1 MTTKTMDLLCGI
13 DIGSDQV
20 RTVLARAPENSSD
33 TEGATQLEVLAV
45 GQAESRNSVQYGEVV
60 RQRGAT
66 EAVRQA
72 VEEVEQTAGVE
83 VGSAFVSVGSRT
95 RRSINSSGAIS
106 ILEPRHRIGEAD
118 VYRAV
123 MAAVPRDGGTAWLRP
138 PYELLHALPQ
148 EFWVDD
154 LDPTDDPTGWTGEKI
169 ESFVHLVSCPRAT
182 LHNIEEAVNGAGIR
196 VERLVAAPLATGYG
210 VLAAEERQ
218 EGVVLLDIGAMTTD
232 IAVFRRGVLW
242 HSDLM
247 PSGGR
252 AYTRDL
258 AYGLKTSHAH
268 AEHAKRRHGVAL
280 VDKVPED
287 EYFEIQVSGG
297 GYPKQ
302 WRRRLLAD
310 VLQRRAESD
319 PQQDPR
325 PVAPRASG
333 DPGHLGAHRGRSQP
347 RRAERRGPTGIRRRR
362 REPWSPGA
370 DRAARSGDASPLR
383 LRHGPLPLRPAPAPA
398 NTRDPFSSPRDRRRP
413 EAGRGKTQE
422 AAMNTFPAPFGGAPQ
437 PPQGANP

>member
-1 MTTKTMDLLCGI
+1 MTTRTADLLCGI
-13 DIGSDQV
+13 DIGSDYV
-20 RTVLARAPENSSD
+20 RTVLARVPDNPSE
-33 TEGATQLEVLAV
+33 TEDATQLEVLAV

-60 RQRGAT
+60 RQGGVT

-106 ILEPRHRIGEAD
+106 ILEPRNRIGESD

-154 LDPTDDPTGWTGEKI
+154 LDSTTDPTGWTGEKI
-169 ESFVHLVSCPRAT
+169 ESHVHLVSCPRAT
-182 LHNIEEAVNGAGIR
+182 LHNIEAAVNGAGIR
-196 VERLVAAPLATGYG
+196 IERLAAAPLAVGYA
-210 VLAAEERQ
+210 VLDPEER
-218 EGVVLLDIGAMTTD
+218 EAGVIVLDIGAMTTD
-232 IAVFRRGVLW
+232 IAVFRGTALR

-268 AEHAKRRHGVAL
+268 AEQAKRRYGVAL

-287 EYFEIQVSGG
+287 DYFEIQVSGG

-319 PQQDPR
+319 LTKIRDQLRRVLRQIPGTLVLTGGGSNLDGLSDVARLVFGVDVETRGPR
-325 PVAPRASG
+325 DLTGRRDLATRPHFACAMGLCRYGLV
-333 DPGHLGAHRGRSQP
+333 HRRRTPATRSL
-347 RRAERRGPTGIRRRR
+347 RRAIGDGLRRV
-362 REPWSPGA
+362 
-370 DRAARSGDASPLR
+370 LKK
-383 LRHGPLPLRPAPAPA
+383 AP
-398 NTRDPFSSPRDRRRP
+398 
-413 EAGRGKTQE
+413 
-422 AAMNTFPAPFGGAPQ
+422 
-437 PPQGANP
+437 

>member
-1 MTTKTMDLLCGI
+1 MTTRTTDLLCGI
-13 DIGSDQV
+13 DIGSDYV
-20 RTVLARAPENSSD
+20 RTVLARVPDNPSE
-33 TEGATQLEVLAV
+33 TEEATQLEVLAV

-60 RQRGAT
+60 RQGGVT

-106 ILEPRHRIGEAD
+106 ILEPRNRIGESD

-154 LDPTDDPTGWTGEKI
+154 LDSTTDPTGWTGEKI
-169 ESFVHLVSCPRAT
+169 ESHVHLVSCPRAT
-182 LHNIEEAVNGAGIR
+182 LHNIEAAVNGAGIR
-196 VERLVAAPLATGYG
+196 IERLAAAPLAVGYA
-210 VLAAEERQ
+210 VLDPEER
-218 EGVVLLDIGAMTTD
+218 EAGVIVLDIGAMTTD
-232 IAVFRRGVLW
+232 IAVFKGTALR

-268 AEHAKRRHGVAL
+268 AEQAKRRYGVAL

-287 EYFEIQVSGG
+287 DYFEIQVSGG

-319 PQQDPR
+319 LTKIRDQLRRVLRQIPGTLVLTGGGSNLDGLSDVARLVFGVDVETRGPR
-325 PVAPRASG
+325 DLTGRRDLATRPHFACAMGLCRYGLV
-333 DPGHLGAHRGRSQP
+333 HRRRTPATRSL
-347 RRAERRGPTGIRRRR
+347 RRAIGDGLRRV
-362 REPWSPGA
+362 
-370 DRAARSGDASPLR
+370 LKK
-383 LRHGPLPLRPAPAPA
+383 AP
-398 NTRDPFSSPRDRRRP
+398 
-413 EAGRGKTQE
+413 
-422 AAMNTFPAPFGGAPQ
+422 
-437 PPQGANP
+437 

>member
-1 MTTKTMDLLCGI
+1 MARPTGLLCGI

-20 RTVLARAPENSSD
+20 RTVLARVPEDSFE
-33 TEGATQLEVLAV
+33 TEGTPQIEVLAV

-60 RQRGAT
+60 RQGGVT

-72 VEEVEQTAGVE
+72 VEEVEQTAGVD

-95 RRSINSSGAIS
+95 RRSINSSGTIS
-106 ILEPRHRIGEAD
+106 ILEPRHRIGESD
-118 VYRAV
+118 VHRAV

-169 ESFVHLVSCPRAT
+169 ESYVHLVSCPRAT
-182 LHNIEEAVNGAGIR
+182 LQRLEEAVNGAGIR
-196 VERLVAAPLATGYG
+196 IERLVAAPLAAGYG
-210 VLAAEERQ
+210 VLDTDDRE
-218 EGVVLLDIGAMTTD
+218 EGVIVLDIGAMTTD

-268 AEHAKRRHGVAL
+268 AEHAKRRYGVAL
-280 VDKVPED
+280 MEKVPED
-287 EYFEIQVSGG
+287 DYFEVQVSGG

-319 PQQDPR
+319 LTKIRDQLRRVLRDVPGTIVLTGGGANLDGLSDVARLVFGADVESRGPR
-325 PVAPRASG
+325 ELTGRRDLAAHPHFATAMGLCRYGLLHPKRAPARARLPLAEMGRVLGHGLRRVAG
-333 DPGHLGAHRGRSQP
+333 QL
-347 RRAERRGPTGIRRRR
+347 RRA
-362 REPWSPGA
+362 
-370 DRAARSGDASPLR
+370 
-383 LRHGPLPLRPAPAPA
+383 
-398 NTRDPFSSPRDRRRP
+398 
-413 EAGRGKTQE
+413 Q
-422 AAMNTFPAPFGGAPQ
+422 
-437 PPQGANP
+437 

>member
-1 MTTKTMDLLCGI
+1 MTSPTGLLCGI

-20 RTVLARAPENSSD
+20 RTVLARVPESSPE
-33 TEGATQLEVLAV
+33 TEGTPPLEVLAV

-60 RQRGAT
+60 RQGGVT

-95 RRSINSSGAIS
+95 RRSINSSGTIS
-106 ILEPRHRIGEAD
+106 ILEPRHRISASD

-169 ESFVHLVSCPRAT
+169 ESYVHLVSCPRAT
-182 LHNIEEAVNGAGIR
+182 LQRLEEAVNGAGVRI
-196 VERLVAAPLATGYG
+196 ERLVAAPLAAGYG
-210 VLAAEERQ
+210 VLDPDDRQ
-218 EGVVLLDIGAMTTD
+218 EGVVVLDIGAMTTD
-232 IAVFRRGVLW
+232 IAVFRHGVLW

-268 AEHAKRRHGVAL
+268 AEHAKRRYGVAL
-280 VDKVPED
+280 VEKVPED
-287 EYFEIQVSGG
+287 DYFEVQVSGG

-319 PQQDPR
+319 LTKIRDQLRRVLRDLPGTIVLTGGGANLDGLSE
-325 PVAPRASG
+325 VAR
-333 DPGHLGAHRGRSQP
+333 LVFGADVES
-347 RRAERRGPTGIRRRR
+347 RGPRDLTGRRDLVTRPHFATAMGLCRYGLVQRRR
-362 REPWSPGA
+362 SPGN
-370 DRAARSGDASPLR
+370 RSRSPLSQMGR
-383 LRHGPLPLRPAPAPA
+383 AIGDGLRRVAGQLRMAP
-398 NTRDPFSSPRDRRRP
+398 
-413 EAGRGKTQE
+413 
-422 AAMNTFPAPFGGAPQ
+422 
-437 PPQGANP
+437 

>member
-1 MTTKTMDLLCGI
+1 MTRPADLLCGI

-20 RTVLARAPENSSD
+20 RTVLARAPETLSETD
-33 TEGATQLEVLAV
+33 DGTELEVLAV

-60 RQRGAT
+60 RLGGVT
-66 EAVRQA
+66 DAVRHA

-106 ILEPRHRIGEAD
+106 ILTPHHRIAESD

-154 LDPTDDPTGWTGEKI
+154 LDSTDNPTGWTGEKI
-169 ESFVHLVSCPRAT
+169 ESHVHLVSCPRVT
-182 LHNIEEAVNGAGIR
+182 LHRIEEAVNGAGIR
-196 VERLVAAPLATGYG
+196 IERLVAAPLALGHG
-210 VLAAEERQ
+210 VLTAEERE
-218 EGVVLLDIGAMTTD
+218 EGVVLLDIGAMTTE
-232 IAVFRRGVLW
+232 IAVFRRGALR

-258 AYGLKTSHAH
+258 ALGLKTSHAH
-268 AEHAKRRHGVAL
+268 AEQAKRRYGVAL
-280 VDKVPED
+280 VEKVAED
-287 EYFEIQVSGG
+287 DYFEIQVSGG

-310 VLQRRAESD
+310 VLQQRAESD
-319 PQQDPR
+319 LTKVRDQLRRVLRDVPRTMVFTGGGANLDGLGDVARLVFGAYVESRGPQELTGRRDLATR
-325 PVAPRASG
+325 PDFACAIGLCRYGLMQRRQAPRSRSRFPLSEMGRAIG
-333 DPGHLGAHRGRSQP
+333 DGFRRVAGHLRKAQ
-347 RRAERRGPTGIRRRR
+347 
-362 REPWSPGA
+362 
-370 DRAARSGDASPLR
+370 
-383 LRHGPLPLRPAPAPA
+383 
-398 NTRDPFSSPRDRRRP
+398 
-413 EAGRGKTQE
+413 
-422 AAMNTFPAPFGGAPQ
+422 
-437 PPQGANP
+437 

>member
-1 MTTKTMDLLCGI
+1 MTRPAELLCGI

-20 RTVLARAPENSSD
+20 RTVLARAPEAPSA
-33 TEGATQLEVLAV
+33 TEEGMELEVLAV
-45 GQAESRNSVQYGEVV
+45 GQAESRNSVQHGEVV
-60 RQRGAT
+60 RLGGVT

-106 ILEPRHRIGEAD
+106 ILTPEHRIAESD

-154 LDPTDDPTGWTGEKI
+154 LDSTDNPTGWTGEKI
-169 ESFVHLVSCPRAT
+169 ESHVHLVSCPRAT
-182 LHNIEEAVNGAGIR
+182 LHRIEEAVNAAGIR
-196 VERLVAAPLATGYG
+196 IERLVAAPLATGYG
-210 VLAAEERQ
+210 VLTVEERQ
-218 EGVVLLDIGAMTTD
+218 EGVVLLDVGAMTTE
-232 IAVFRRGVLW
+232 IAVFRHGALW

-252 AYTRDL
+252 AYTRDIAL
-258 AYGLKTSHAH
+258 GLKTSHAH
-268 AEHAKRRHGVAL
+268 AEQAKRRYGVAL
-280 VDKVPED
+280 VEKVSED
-287 EYFEIQVSGG
+287 DYFEIQVSGG

-310 VLQRRAESD
+310 VLQQRAESD
-319 PQQDPR
+319 LTKVRDQLASVLREVPRTMVLTGGGANLDGLSDVARLVFGGYAESRGPQELTGRRDLATR
-325 PVAPRASG
+325 PDVACAMGLCRYGLLHRRRAPATRSRSALSEMG
-333 DPGHLGAHRGRSQP
+333 RAIGESLRRVAGHLRKVQ
-347 RRAERRGPTGIRRRR
+347 
-362 REPWSPGA
+362 
-370 DRAARSGDASPLR
+370 
-383 LRHGPLPLRPAPAPA
+383 
-398 NTRDPFSSPRDRRRP
+398 
-413 EAGRGKTQE
+413 
-422 AAMNTFPAPFGGAPQ
+422 
-437 PPQGANP
+437 

>member
-1 MTTKTMDLLCGI
+1 MKRPAGLLCGI
-13 DIGSDQV
+13 DIGSDLV
-20 RTVLARAPENSSD
+20 RTVLARMPEAPSG
-33 TEGATQLEVLAV
+33 TEEAMELEVLAA

-60 RQRGAT
+60 RLGGVT

-72 VEEVEQTAGVE
+72 VEEVEQAAGVE

-106 ILEPRHRIGEAD
+106 ILTPQHRIAESD

-154 LDPTDDPTGWTGEKI
+154 LDSTDNPTGWTGEKI
-169 ESFVHLVSCPRAT
+169 ESHVHLVSCPAAT
-182 LHNIEEAVNGAGIR
+182 LHRIEEAVNGAGIR
-196 VERLVAAPLATGYG
+196 IERLVAAPLAAGYG
-210 VLAAEERQ
+210 VLSGEERQ
-218 EGVVLLDIGAMTTD
+218 DGVVLLDIGAMTTE
-232 IAVFRRGVLW
+232 IAVFRHGALR

-258 AYGLKTSHAH
+258 ALGLKTSHAH
-268 AEHAKRRHGVAL
+268 AEQAKRRYGVAL
-280 VDKVPED
+280 AEKVSED
-287 EYFEIQVSGG
+287 DHFEIHVSGG

-319 PQQDPR
+319 LTKIRDQLGTVLREVPRTMVLTGGGANLDGLSDVTRLVFGAYVESRGPQGLTGRRDLAAR
-325 PVAPRASG
+325 PDFGCAMGLCRYGLV
-333 DPGHLGAHRGRSQP
+333 HR
-347 RRAERRGPTGIRRRR
+347 RRAP
-362 REPWSPGA
+362 
-370 DRAARSGDASPLR
+370 AARSRSALSEMGRAIGDGLR
-383 LRHGPLPLRPAPAPA
+383 RVAGHLRKA
-398 NTRDPFSSPRDRRRP
+398 
-413 EAGRGKTQE
+413 Q
-422 AAMNTFPAPFGGAPQ
+422 
-437 PPQGANP
+437 

>member
-1 MTTKTMDLLCGI
+1 MKRPSELLCGI

-20 RTVLARAPENSSD
+20 RSVLARVPESPD
-33 TEGATQLEVLAV
+33 VAEGTPPLDVLAI

-60 RQRGAT
+60 RQGGVT

-72 VEEVEQTAGVE
+72 IEEVEQTAGIE

-95 RRSINSSGAIS
+95 RRSINSSGTIS
-106 ILEPRHRIGEAD
+106 ILEPRHRISEAD

-123 MAAVPRDGGTAWLRP
+123 KAAVPRDGGTAWLRP

-169 ESFVHLVSCPRAT
+169 ESYVHLVSCPRAT
-182 LHNIEEAVNGAGIR
+182 LHRLEEAVNAAGVRI
-196 VERLVAAPLATGYG
+196 ERLVAGPLAAGYG
-210 VLAAEERQ
+210 VLAPEDRQ
-218 EGVVLLDIGAMTTD
+218 EGVVVLDIGAMTTD

-252 AYTRDL
+252 AYTRDV

-268 AEHAKRRHGVAL
+268 AEQAKRRYGCAL
-280 VDKVPED
+280 VEKVPVD
-287 EYFEIQVSGG
+287 EHFELRVAGG
-297 GYPKQ
+297 GNPKQ
-302 WRRRLLAD
+302 WRRRLLAE

-319 PQQDPR
+319 LTKIRDQLRRVLRELPGTIVLTGGGANLDGLSDVAR
-325 PVAPRASG
+325 LVFGADVESRAPRDLTGRRDLATNSQFAAAIGLCRYGRVHGRRMPATASASLAQMG
-333 DPGHLGAHRGRSQP
+333 RALGVGL
-347 RRAERRGPTGIRRRR
+347 RRVTGQ
-362 REPWSPGA
+362 
-370 DRAARSGDASPLR
+370 LR
-383 LRHGPLPLRPAPAPA
+383 KA
-398 NTRDPFSSPRDRRRP
+398 
-413 EAGRGKTQE
+413 Q
-422 AAMNTFPAPFGGAPQ
+422 
-437 PPQGANP
+437 